1 MSAKSKSRVTHEA
14 KGLLVP
20 HATVEKVSTK
30 GPKKTVDC
38 TQPLQRKIRGQ
49 RLEQMYRLADV
60 FAAIFETLPD
70 GTVAVLPS
78 IQKAA

>member
-49 RLEQMYRLADV
+49 HIEQMYQLADI
-60 FAAIFETLPD
+60 FAAIFEALPEEYED
-70 GTVAVLPS
+70 VMSVAS
-78 IQKAA
+78 